1 MTKFILIT
9 LVIIVLFGCQEKKEL
24 CYSGFTFSTG
34 NIKMC
39 YSLKFNSSD
48 TVYYQ
53 NQYYNANKK
62 VLYYFLLEKNEKKMV
77 DSLICSFQFPK
88 DSVLLNDKIN
98 DGTTI
103 AFSIDQKRLLLHGN
117 EGPESFWNFEDGMN
131 RFLKYKPLRVTNRKI
146 KFADF
151 STMIPRVKFE
161 N

>member
-1 MTKFILIT
+1 MVVV
-9 LVIIVLFGCQEKKEL
+9 LVACQEKKEL
-24 CYSGFTFSTG
+24 CYTGFTFSTG

-53 NQYYNANKK
+53 NEYGPAKK
-62 VLYYFLLEKNEKKMV
+62 KALYYFLLKKNEKKMV
-77 DSLICSFQFPK
+77 DSIICSFQFPK

-103 AFSIDQKRLLLHGN
+103 AFSMDDKRLMLHGN

-131 RFLKYKPLRVTNRKI
+131 RFLKYKQIHVTNCKI

-151 STMIPRVKFE
+151 STMIPRVKVE
-161 N
+161 K